1 MVYRFCLNKKIS
13 RGIDCF
19 NMAQNKTLKRL
30 YKKAGRDR
38 NRLLKIKALQQKQN
52 KILNQI
58 KPPKEN
64 VYSDKI
70 QSKKESN

>member
-1 MVYRFCLNKKIS
+1 
-13 RGIDCF
+13 
-19 NMAQNKTLKRL
+19 MAQNKTLKRL